1 MEAKEIVERLIA
13 RDGVVTQKF
22 FFEDCRPLF
31 KSIIN
36 NVFSYEVDY
45 DEFVSELY
53 IYLLEDDARRLRQ
66 YEGRSSLFQWLKI
79 VAIRFFIAKRGRMI
93 ENRSSEPQYRKPTA
107 DEICDE
113 ESRNDAAMDLER
125 AFSLM
130 PNKRSVYAL
139 RRLVLQDADPA
150 DVAKELG
157 VTVGNLYNIKKR
169 AITELTDIVLK
180 EAKKVDDDE
189 EE

>member
-13 RDGVVTQKF
+13 RDGEVTQKF

-66 YEGRSSLFQWLKI
+66 YEGRSSLFQWL
-79 VAIRFFIAKRGRMI
+79 
-93 ENRSSEPQYRKPTA
+93 
-107 DEICDE
+107 
-113 ESRNDAAMDLER
+113 
-125 AFSLM
+125 
-130 PNKRSVYAL
+130 
-139 RRLVLQDADPA
+139 
-150 DVAKELG
+150 
-157 VTVGNLYNIKKR
+157 
-169 AITELTDIVLK
+169 
-180 EAKKVDDDE
+180 
-189 EE
+189 